1 MSSRKMEKKR
11 KKKGGGVR
19 LDNKKRIPNQ
29 LPKALDM
36 WYPLENLST

>member
-1 MSSRKMEKKR
+1 MSSRKMD
-11 KKKGGGVR
+11 KKKGGGGGG
-19 LDNKKRIPNQ
+19 LIIKKKIPNQ